1 MREGF
6 VVLNWEE
13 MLFERS
19 RISRITRRLFDR
31 YRVAL
36 GTSSWRYE
44 GWCGLLYDEDRYLWG
59 THFSKKRF
67 SDHCLEEYAE
77 TFSSVCVD
85 ATYYALPRKKFI
97 EGLATQ
103 VPDDFL
109 FSFKVPDD
117 ITIRT
122 FPRNKSFGDRAGKLN
137 PYFLSAELLKMG
149 FLRRLKPIRSQV
161 GALVFEFSHFHPGD
175 FEHGRDFVEE
185 LDRFFSEAPEG
196 WNYAV
201 EIRNQNWLHP
211 EYFAVLK
218 KHGIAH
224 VYNQW
229 TRMPPVLEQVTMHP
243 LEENPFVIG
252 RYILSPGR
260 SHDRAQEQFEPFHH
274 LKEIDPG
281 ARESMERILRHAIHG
296 GGSQPT
302 FLYVGNELE
311 GNALHTISDVLEGLI
326 KGEINEGGTLFTS

>member
-1 MREGF
+1 
-6 VVLNWEE
+6 

-19 RISRITRRLFDR
+19 RISKIARRLFDR
-31 YRVAL
+31 YQVAF

-67 SDHCLEEYAE
+67 SDHCLEEYAQ

-85 ATYYALPRKKFI
+85 ATYYALPRNKFI
-97 EGLATQ
+97 EGLVAQ
-103 VPDDFL
+103 VPEDFV

-122 FPRNKSFGDRAGKLN
+122 FPLSKNFGDRAGKRN
-137 PYFLSAELLKMG
+137 DYFLRPELLEMG
-149 FLRRLKPIRSQV
+149 FLRRLESIRHQV
-161 GALVFEFSHFHPGD
+161 GVLVFEFSHFHPG
-175 FEHGRDFVEE
+175 EYVHGRDFVEE
-185 LDRFFSEAPEG
+185 LDRFFSQLPKG
-196 WNYAV
+196 WKYAV

-211 EYFAVLK
+211 EYFSVLK
-218 KHGIAH
+218 RHGIAH

-229 TRMPPVLEQVTMHP
+229 TRMPTVLEQITMHP
-243 LEENPFVIG
+243 LEENPFVIA
-252 RYILSPGR
+252 RYLLTPGR
-260 SHDRAQEQFEPFHH
+260 SHNRAQEQFEPFHH

-281 ARESMERILRHAIHG
+281 ARASMERILRHAIHG
-296 GGSQPT
+296 DGHQPT

-311 GNALHTISDVLEGLI
+311 GNALHTISDVLEVLI
-326 KGEINEGGTLFTS
+326 KGEQSEGEPLFSQ